1 MKVAFLKTET
11 ATVLWDVERIERNY
25 RNGTLKRTVKAMSV
39 PDLVE
44 QSAHVD
50 YDFMGSD
57 IGRLPIVVFLAKK
70 KYRVLTGEE
79 QLLKA
84 RALGFR
90 NIKCCVLTAEE
101 HKPYIIGYDEE
112 TYLRAVSEYWAD
124 EDIDDEPEEDE

>member
-1 MKVAFLKTET
+1 MKAAFLKTAT
-11 ATVLWDVERIERNY
+11 ATVLWDVERIERHF
-25 RNGTLKRTVKAMSV
+25 RDGTLKQTVKSMSV

-50 YDFMGSD
+50 YDFMAYD
-57 IGRLPIVVFLAKK
+57 LNRFPIVVFLTKN

-90 NIKCCVLTAEE
+90 CIKCCILTAAE

-112 TYLRAVSEYWAD
+112 TYLRAVSEYWTD
-124 EDIDDEPEEDE
+124 EDFDDEFEEDE